1 MRTLITGTLVVVA
14 LTTGGC
20 GPPAQTAP
28 ARDASG
34 PGGAPGGAS
43 ANGASVS
50 AVDLSIPSRNATLAA
65 TLRFPATGAGPFPA
79 IVLAHG
85 SGLITRT
92 EQRPLAERFL
102 ALGLAVLT
110 YDKRGV
116 GESTGTYV
124 NVGTARSVEIFGL
137 LADDAL
143 AGLHAIKDR
152 PDIDPSRIGLGG
164 ASQAGWITPLAASR
178 SSAVKFVVILSGP
191 AVTVGEEMEY
201 SRLAG
206 ADPGSIQGLSD
217 AEIDRRMRE
226 FKGPFGY
233 DPVPVLEQLSTPSFW
248 VQGEQD
254 RSVPMAQT
262 LAILD
267 RIRVSGRPVTV
278 LRLPGADHSLRNPT
292 TGARPDFWPQV
303 RMWLSGLKIISNP

>member
-1 MRTLITGTLVVVA
+1 MHGSVIGIMAAA
-14 LTTGGC
+14 LACAAC
-20 GPPAQTAP
+20 GSPAQTAP
-28 ARDASG
+28 ARDVSPTSGAAGAASD
-34 PGGAPGGAS
+34 APAPRDL
-43 ANGASVS
+43 
-50 AVDLSIPSRNATLAA
+50 DLSIPSRNATLAA
-65 TLRFPATGAGPFPA
+65 SLRFPPIGKAPYPA

-92 EQRPLAERFL
+92 DQRPLAERFL

-124 NVGTARSVEIFGL
+124 NVGTARSIEIFGL

-143 AGLHAIKDR
+143 AGVHAIKDR
-152 PDIDPSRIGLGG
+152 PDIDASRIGLGG

-217 AEIDRRMRE
+217 TEIDRRMRE

-233 DPVPVLEQLSTPSFW
+233 DPVPVLEQLTTPSFW
-248 VQGEQD
+248 VEGEYD

-262 LAILD
+262 LATLD
-267 RIRVSGRPVTV
+267 RIRLSGRPVTV

-303 RMWLSGLKIISNP
+303 RMWLSGLKITS